1 MSDASLVYGR
11 NPVRELI
18 AAGRRPVLAVHVLDR
33 LAREPWLTDAGAPV
47 GVADKAALA
56 RLAGTGDH
64 QGVVAEAGPYP
75 YVEPRDLIHAEGPLV
90 CLDGAQD
97 PRNVGAVARV
107 AEAGGAGGLVIP
119 ARGGPGI
126 TAVACKASAGAVE
139 HLRIA
144 RVEGMAGFLHDVGG
158 AGRRIAGAD
167 ASAPEA
173 VDHREADLP
182 ADAVLVL
189 GAEGTGL
196 RPRVRGACDTLV
208 RIPMR
213 GRVASLNLSV
223 AAGILLFAL
232 PAMRER

>member
-1 MSDASLVYGR
+1 MPGEVVYGR

-18 AAGRRPVLAVHVLDR
+18 AAGRRPVRAVHA
-33 LAREPWLTDAGAPV
+33 LARAAGEPWLEAAGVPV
-47 GVADKAALA
+47 RVVDRTALG

-64 QGVVAEAGPYP
+64 QGVVAETDPYP
-75 YVEPRDLIHAEGPLV
+75 YAEPSELIHADGPLI

-139 HLRIA
+139 HLAVA
-144 RVEGMAGFLHDVGG
+144 RVDGLAGFLHDARG
-158 AGRRIAGAD
+158 AGRVVAGAD
-167 ASAPEA
+167 ASAPGA

-189 GAEGTGL
+189 GAEGSGL
-196 RPRVRGACDTLV
+196 RPRVRGTCDVLV

-213 GRVASLNLSV
+213 GRVDSLNLSV

-232 PAMRER
+232 PSPREH